1 MADTID
7 DRRTVMQPH
16 QAQKRQLRRVKKLS
30 SLTAPS
36 GPTSANEP
44 LRQQARVRQ
53 QRADQTKKQ
62 PALPLA
68 AAAASLAPPRKVVIA
83 RLGQAQ
89 QRGVVR
95 AFVSRVQAGTTVM
108 RPDKVVAARS
118 AQKAQLK
125 SVRMSAMKATTSSK

>member
-16 QAQKRQLRRVKKLS
+16 QAQKRQLRSVKKLS

-36 GPTSANEP
+36 APTSANEP

-53 QRADQTKKQ
+53 QRADQAKKQ

-68 AAAASLAPPRKVVIA
+68 AAASLILPRKVVIA

-108 RPDKVVAARS
+108 RPDKVVTARS

-125 SVRMSAMKATTSSK
+125 SVRMSAMKATTSSR

>member
-7 DRRTVMQPH
+7 DRRTVMQPR

-30 SLTAPS
+30 SLAAPS
-36 GPTSANEP
+36 APTSANEP
-44 LRQQARVRQ
+44 VRKQARVRQ

-62 PALPLA
+62 PALPQG
-68 AAAASLAPPRKVVIA
+68 ASSLVLPRKVVVA

-95 AFVSRVQAGTTVM
+95 AFVSRVQAGPTVM
-108 RPDKVVAARS
+108 RPDKVVTARS